1 MRDEDQLQAGFK
13 SATLFVPQ
21 CSECWTTELT
31 MIEFIRNGTIVMMGM
46 TVMVAGV
53 FVVMYG

>member
-1 MRDEDQLQAGFK
+1 M
-13 SATLFVPQ
+13 
-21 CSECWTTELT
+21 T